1 MPVNVFKPITMGA
14 EVFTPVMYNEDK
26 FVMDWTMNAG
36 GKVPNHIHEYSDEH
50 FVVTKGTVN
59 FSVNGALVVK
69 RVGEELFV
77 PKGVPHGISNA
88 TSQEIRLRVTYS
100 PCADVHRMFEI
111 LSVLNAKSPESS
123 INMVRYFY
131 LYPRLGLKPFS
142 TIPSPVVMSLLQVFV
157 TIAGKL
163 AGWDKLISQ
172 FR

>member
-1 MPVNVFKPITMGA
+1 MLTDIFKPISIGR
-14 EVFTPVMYNEDK
+14 EVFTPVMYDEDR

-36 GKVPNHIHEYSDEH
+36 GTVPTHIHEYSDEH

-59 FSVNGALVVK
+59 FSVNGSLVIK

-88 TSQEIRLRVTYS
+88 TLQEIGLRVTYS

-111 LSVLNAKSPESS
+111 LSVLNTKSPGSAV
-123 INMVRYFY
+123 NMVRYFY
-131 LYPRLGLKPFS
+131 IYPRLGLKPFS
-142 TIPSPVVMSLLQVFV
+142 SIPSAVIANLLQAFV
-157 TIAGKL
+157 TIIGKL
-163 AGWDKLISQ
+163 AGWDKLVSQ